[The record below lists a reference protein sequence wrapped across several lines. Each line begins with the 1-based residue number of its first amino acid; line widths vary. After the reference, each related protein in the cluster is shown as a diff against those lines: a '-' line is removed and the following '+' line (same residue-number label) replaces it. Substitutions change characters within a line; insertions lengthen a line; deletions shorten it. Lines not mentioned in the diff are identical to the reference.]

1 MGCLTA
7 FPAVAVIVI
16 LAKLTHQ
23 PAVNQRDKLIQLR
36 GGQRLPLGDGVKA
49 RQAGA
54 AAGAGGMLGAE
65 NRVTTPRRL
74 APVVR
79 GTSRRQAAGKQV
91 VGMLTDRLQPALR
104 DERAVGRLQVDART
118 ESTLRNAIQPLV
130 HGRPRL
136 RAVR

>member
-23 PAVNQRDKLIQLR
+23 PAVNQRDEFIQLR
-36 GGQRLPLGDGVKA
+36 GGQRLPLRDGVKT

-74 APVVR
+74 APVIR
-79 GTSRRQAAGKQV
+79 GKGGRQAAREQV
-91 VGMLTDRLQPALR
+91 VGVLAHRLQPTLC

-118 ESTLRNAIQPLV
+118 ESALRNAIQPLV
-130 HGRPRL
+130 DGRPRL
-136 RAVR
+136 RAFR

>member
-49 RQAGA
+49 RQAAA
-54 AAGAGGMLGAE
+54 AAGAGGVLGAE
-65 NRVTTPRRL
+65 HRVPAPRRL
-74 APVVR
+74 APVVQ
-79 GTSRRQAAGKQV
+79 GKGRRQAACEQV
-91 VGMLTDRLQPALR
+91 VGVLTHRLQPALR
-104 DERAVGRLQVDART
+104 DERAVGRLQMDART
-118 ESTLRNAIQPLV
+118 ESALRNAIQPLV
-130 HGRPRL
+130 DGRPRL
-136 RAVR
+136 RAFR

>member
-1 MGCLTA
+1 MGWLRA
-7 FPAVAVIVI
+7 LLPLAVAVVV
-16 LAKLTHQ
+16 AKLTRQ
-23 PAVNQRDKLIQLR
+23 PAVNQRDEFIQLR
-36 GGQRLPLGDGVKA
+36 SRQRLPLGDGVKA

-65 NRVTTPRRL
+65 NRVTAPRRL

-79 GTSRRQAAGKQV
+79 GTSRRQAAREQV
-91 VGMLTDRLQPALR
+91 VGVLTDRLQPALR
-104 DERAVGRLQVDART
+104 DERAIGRLQVDART
-118 ESTLRNAIQPLV
+118 EGASRNAIQPLV

>member
-36 GGQRLPLGDGVKA
+36 GGQRLPLGNGVKA
-49 RQAGA
+49 RQAAA
-54 AAGAGGMLGAE
+54 AAGAGGVLGAE
-65 NRVTTPRRL
+65 HRVPAPRRL
-74 APVVR
+74 APVVQ
-79 GTSRRQAAGKQV
+79 GIGRRQAAREQV
-91 VGMLTDRLQPALR
+91 VGVLAHRLPPTLC

-118 ESTLRNAIQPLV
+118 ESALRNAIQPLV
-130 HGRPRL
+130 DGRPRL
-136 RAVR
+136 RAFR